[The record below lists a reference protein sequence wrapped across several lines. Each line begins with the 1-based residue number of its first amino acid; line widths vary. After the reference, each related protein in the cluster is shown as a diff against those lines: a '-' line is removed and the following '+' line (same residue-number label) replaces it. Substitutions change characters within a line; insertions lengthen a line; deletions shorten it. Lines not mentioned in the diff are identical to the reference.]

1 MKETLS
7 QRNQFHPGK
16 KSAVIDPVPEI
27 CTTPRA
33 ALTDFADIENVAKWK
48 PNATN

>member
-27 CTTPRA
+27 CTTPPPV
-33 ALTDFADIENVAKWK
+33 ALTDIAEIENVAK
-48 PNATN
+48 